1 MTSMTKKQSVL
12 AKAPA
17 HVKARIMGKLADV
30 RTLLAN
36 GMGKVAAQQM
46 AYAKA
51 LIEQASSN
59 VPQAIKWHKEVSSVS
74 VAGTGKGKRYIA
86 LTINYGIVSG
96 NTAASWL
103 AELENKKERLV
114 ILGGCS

>member
-1 MTSMTKKQSVL
+1 MTSTTKQSVL

-36 GMGKVAAQQM
+36 GMGKLAAQQM

-51 LIEQASSN
+51 LIEQASSS

-74 VAGTGKGKRYIA
+74 VAGTGKAKRYIA
-86 LTINYGIVSG
+86 LTINHGIVSG
-96 NTAASWL
+96 NTAANWL

-114 ILGGCS
+114 ILGGTV